1 MLLVDDVTLEGDTAV
16 GHLHIKGDE
25 YFLQGHFPG
34 NPVVPG
40 VILCEI
46 MGQCCCSLIMDELP
60 GRTPFYAGL
69 DKIRFKN
76 PVRPGDTIEIHGKIT
91 ARRGLTFFVDADAK
105 VDGKLCAKGSLIFTL
120 IDNK

>member
-1 MLLVDDVTLEGDTAV
+1 MLLVDDSEVSDGVAIAHYHV
-16 GHLHIKGDE
+16 RGDE

-46 MGQCCCSLIMDELP
+46 MGQSCCTLIKDDLP

-69 DKIRFKN
+69 NEVRFKR
-76 PVRPGDTIEIHGKIT
+76 PVRPGDTITIEGRMT
-91 ARRGLTFFVDADAK
+91 DRRGLIFFVDAKAT
-105 VDGKLCAKGSLIFTL
+105 VDGQLACKGKLMFSL